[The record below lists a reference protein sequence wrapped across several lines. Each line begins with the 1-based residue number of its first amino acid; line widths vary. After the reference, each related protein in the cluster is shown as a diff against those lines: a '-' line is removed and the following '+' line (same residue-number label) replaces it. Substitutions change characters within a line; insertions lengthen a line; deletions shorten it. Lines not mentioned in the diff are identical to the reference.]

1 MMNKELDNLLKSG
14 LVSVPDDF
22 TERVMREINQL
33 PEPAPRQIWR
43 VRLQWLAITGTAAVG
58 IIELISF
65 IFGIW
70 TATTAY

>member
-1 MMNKELDNLLKSG
+1 MMNKNLENLLNSG

-22 TERVMREINQL
+22 TERVMHEINQL

-43 VRLQWLAITGTAAVG
+43 DWLQWLAISGTAAVG